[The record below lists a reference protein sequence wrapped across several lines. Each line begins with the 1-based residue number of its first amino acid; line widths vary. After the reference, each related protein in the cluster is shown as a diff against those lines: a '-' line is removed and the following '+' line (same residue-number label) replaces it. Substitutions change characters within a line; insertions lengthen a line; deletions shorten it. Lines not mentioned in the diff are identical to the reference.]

1 MTRSNLIA
9 ALEAAPK
16 GSVALDHAVHAA
28 ICGWSLPLHSAAL
41 QEFEALGREGGNS
54 YTTSVDVAL
63 STVPDAYAPSHM
75 GEMAPGIGRFGPFHA
90 LL

>member
-1 MTRSNLIA
+1 MMRSDLIA
-9 ALEAAPK
+9 ALEDALK
-16 GSVALDHAVHAA
+16 GSVVLDHAVHAA
-28 ICGWSLPLHSAAL
+28 VCSWNLPLHGAAL